1 MVRVAFDTSKGEAQ
15 RRGYWKSLEFPEIRS
30 PCDDLTPWGLF
41 GQSYPLFKAT
51 GVPHR
56 GNKVTEVEKQTLRWV
71 AENLD
76 LTEKGRAFLQQQLN
90 DGHLTDVLGEF
101 ILWILWNGIYYIV
114 IDGICE
120 GFLTGCKKC
129 MQKAYESLGVTMSS
143 SWIMDLWM

>member
-1 MVRVAFDTSKGEAQ
+1 MVWVAFDTSKGEAQ
-15 RRGYWKSLEFPEIRS
+15 PEAIEKASNFLRSDLPVMISLGFVWSKLPFVQGV
-30 PCDDLTPWGLF
+30 P
-41 GQSYPLFKAT
+41 

-101 ILWILWNGIYYIV
+101 ILWIL
-114 IDGICE
+114 
-120 GFLTGCKKC
+120 
-129 MQKAYESLGVTMSS
+129 
-143 SWIMDLWM
+143 